1 MRRPTRRVRERSGQP
16 SRRWPAPH
24 GGFTLIEM
32 GMVISL
38 LGLLAY
44 LVVDFHIGQL
54 NLRNAE
60 RRADGVVRDI
70 RTIIDA
76 SLVWAAVN
84 VDGRWPHD
92 VDGQIDI
99 EQLVEDGL
107 LVRLPQNRYF
117 DCPGDPPGCL
127 DYTLTGWDR
136 DRPRAGGAFGDY
148 EDTYT
153 DVPADEADNPEDLIV
168 RFTVPGS
175 QAYAIAG
182 QLPQGTVALVPSAAD
197 AEPTETPVYR
207 VEARMLRG
215 GNSRFVLL
223 NNEGRRLV
231 FGRPG
236 GVGSTRGGDLRNVA
250 AIRAGATDGSTR
262 IELGS
267 GIGVVG
273 ALSVSGGANVTGG
286 LSVGAG
292 LDVAGGADVAGAL
305 SVGALSVGAGL
316 DVAGDADVNGA
327 LSVGGLSVVSC
338 TVRLPPS
345 CLPP

>member
-1 MRRPTRRVRERSGQP
+1 
-16 SRRWPAPH
+16 
-24 GGFTLIEM
+24 
-32 GMVISL
+32 MVISL

-44 LVVDFHIGQL
+44 LIVDFHIVQL

-60 RRADGVVRDI
+60 RRADGAVRDV

-76 SLVWAAVN
+76 SLAWAAAN
-84 VDGRWPHD
+84 VEGRWPHD
-92 VDGQIDI
+92 LSRQIDI

-107 LVRLPQNRYF
+107 LVRLPRNRYF
-117 DCPGDPPGCL
+117 DCPEGCL

-136 DRPRAGGAFGDY
+136 DAPRAGGDLGDY

-153 DVPADEADNPEDLIV
+153 NNPTDAANPEDLIV
-168 RFTVPGS
+168 RFTMPGS
-175 QAYAIAG
+175 HAHAIAG
-182 QLPQGTVALVPSAAD
+182 QLPQGTVTLVPPTVAG
-197 AEPTETPVYR
+197 EPTDVDVYR

-223 NNEGRRLV
+223 NNEGRRLI

-250 AIRAGATDGSTR
+250 AIRAGAADSSTR

-267 GIGVVG
+267 DVGVIGP
-273 ALSVSGGANVTGG
+273 LSVSGSADVTGG
-286 LSVGAG
+286 LSVDAG
-292 LDVAGGADVAGAL
+292 LDVAGGAVVTGALTVGGGAAVTGAL
-305 SVGALSVGAGL
+305 SVGDLSVA
-316 DVAGDADVNGA
+316 
-327 LSVGGLSVVSC
+327 SC

-345 CLPP
+345 CVPP

>member
-1 MRRPTRRVRERSGQP
+1 MMRCPTRRVRERSGRP
-16 SRRWPAPH
+16 LRPRS
-24 GGFTLIEM
+24 GFTLIEM

-44 LVVDFHIGQL
+44 LIVDFHVGQL

-70 RTIIDA
+70 RTIVDA
-76 SLVWAAVN
+76 SLVWAAAN

-117 DCPGDPPGCL
+117 GCPGDPAGCL

-168 RFTVPGS
+168 RFTMPGS
-175 QAYAIAG
+175 HAYAIAG
-182 QLPQGTVALVPSAAD
+182 QLPQGTVTLVPPDAG
-197 AEPTETPVYR
+197 AEPTEVAVYR

-267 GIGVVG
+267 GVGVVG
-273 ALSVSGGANVTGG
+273 ALSVSAGADVAGGANVAGG

-292 LDVAGGADVAGAL
+292 LDVAGGADVT
-305 SVGALSVGAGL
+305 GALSVGAGL
-316 DVAGDADVNGA
+316 VVAGGADVTGA
-327 LSVGGLSVVSC
+327 LSVGDLSVASC

-345 CLPP
+345 CVPP